1 MGQMNPLFNYSHLN
15 ANLAPYIALDSYVAN
30 IQMNNAGAIAGN
42 PNGVMQPGQRTPS
55 MGQFPMGQSPA
66 AAHLNLPDNNS
77 MIGGSPAQGHMQA
90 PSMALQQSQQGTSS
104 SGPSANTS
112 PNVSNKRRRASVKA
126 EGEEGAGQPNGVQNK
141 IKPSPRLG
149 KRQKGANQT

>member
-1 MGQMNPLFNYSHLN
+1 MGQMNPLMNYSQQN
-15 ANLAPYIALDSYVAN
+15 VSLAPYAALDQYVAN
-30 IQMNNAGAIAGN
+30 IPASNAPPGN

-66 AAHLNLPDNNS
+66 AGHLNLPDNNS
-77 MIGGSPAQGHMQA
+77 MTGGSPALGHMQA
-90 PSMALQQSQQGTSS
+90 PGMALQQSQQGTSS

-126 EGEEGAGQPNGVQNK
+126 EGEDGAGQSNGVQNK
-141 IKPSPRLG
+141 VKPSPRIGG
-149 KRQKGANQT
+149 KRQKGNAS